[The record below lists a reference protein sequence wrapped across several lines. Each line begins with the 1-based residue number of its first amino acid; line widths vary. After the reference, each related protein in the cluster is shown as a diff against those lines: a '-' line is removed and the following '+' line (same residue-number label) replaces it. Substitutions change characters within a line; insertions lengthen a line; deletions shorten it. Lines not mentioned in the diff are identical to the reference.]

1 MFGAGFLVRF
11 EFLGSELTGEGPTP
25 VGKLHGCFPFAY
37 FLEVSEL
44 TGEGTPLRWAKVGMN
59 LHVFAWIF
67 AICEF
72 CEFPLKGRFH
82 FAVGFGHA

>member
-1 MFGAGFLVRF
+1 MFWGRFLVRF
-11 EFLGSELTGEGPTP
+11 EFWGSELTGEGPTP
-25 VGKLHGCFPFAY
+25 VG
-37 FLEVSEL
+37 ESI
-44 TGEGTPLRWAKVGMN
+44 GMN

-82 FAVGFGHA
+82 FAFCFGHT